1 MVKNPWVLLL
11 EMLKQ
16 VDKELVLDG
25 VLAKTNGKTVEV
37 LCFCLLS
44 NVIFRLLQ
52 HHDYG

>member
-25 VLAKTNGKTVEV
+25 VLAKTNGKMVKV
-37 LCFCLLS
+37 LCACWLP
-44 NVIFRLLQ
+44 NVICVRLL
-52 HHDYG
+52 HHV